1 MILHSARTLL
11 GWLRTRAGRVDRVLL
26 AAMAVGLLVRVWS
39 FGALP
44 PGLNQDEASTAY
56 DAYALI
62 HHGID
67 RHGYWLPVVLV
78 SWGSGMYA
86 LAAYVAAPFI
96 GLFGLSVWSARLP
109 FLLAGMAALPIFFVL
124 LRDTTDRQTAR
135 IGVVLLSLCPWHIMI
150 SRWGLDSNLF
160 PFVFLGAT
168 LLLQRSTKRPRLLVA
183 AAFVYGLALYAYG
196 TAYVVVPTF
205 IGLALVYGVRH
216 RLWPL
221 RAMILSAA
229 LFVVVATP
237 IGIYVAVNSFGW
249 NSIRTPFFS
258 IPHLSGL
265 PRFRTMGNFNVF
277 SLEFARQAWANLGT
291 AAEMFRVQDDGLIWN
306 AIPGYGILYAFSPFL
321 ALAGLALLV
330 GKNLSRDYQPSFA
343 LIAWSLASLILMAFV
358 AANINRAN
366 IAMFPFVYC
375 VAVAVSYL
383 CRQRVLAVLM
393 CILVGASFIGFVGN
407 YFGPYRK
414 AAAEPFFASFGE
426 SIRYAATQSDSEV
439 CVTDKVNMPYIFV
452 LFYNQEDPRMFRQT
466 AHFTNPGSEFETVSS
481 FGRYK
486 FGLGSCANSAA
497 VIVSTHAE
505 TADLRLD
512 GYTVKDFE
520 RYSVVVRRE

>member
-1 MILHSARTLL
+1 MLLHSARKLL
-11 GWLRTRAGRVDRVLL
+11 GWLRTRAARVDLVLL
-26 AAMAVGLLVRVWS
+26 SAMAVGLLVRVWG
-39 FGALP
+39 FGDIP

-62 HHGID
+62 HYGVD

-160 PFVFLGAT
+160 PFVFLVAT
-168 LLLQRSTKRPRLLVA
+168 LLLQRSAKRPRLLIA

-196 TAYVVVPTF
+196 TAYVVVPAF

-221 RAMILSAA
+221 RMIILSAA
-229 LFVVVATP
+229 VFVAVATP
-237 IGIYVAVNSFGW
+237 IGIYVAVNSLGW
-249 NSIRTPFFS
+249 NSIRTPLFS

-265 PRFRTMGNFNVF
+265 PRFKTMGNVNVF
-277 SLEFARQAWANLGT
+277 SVEFVRQAWANLGT
-291 AAEMFRVQDDGLIWN
+291 AADMFRMQDDGLIWN
-306 AIPGYGILYAFSPFL
+306 AIPGYGILYAFSPLL
-321 ALAGLALLV
+321 ALIGLALLV
-330 GKNLSRDYQPSFA
+330 GKNVSRDYQPSFA
-343 LIAWSLASLILMAFV
+343 LLAWSLASLLLMAFV

-366 IAMFPFVYC
+366 IAMFPFVCC
-375 VAVAVSYL
+375 VAVAVSL
-383 CRQRVLAVLM
+383 LWKRRALAVVICL
-393 CILVGASFIGFVGN
+393 IVGASFIGFAGN
-407 YFGPYRK
+407 YFGPYRQ

-426 SIRYAATQSDSEV
+426 AIRYAATQTEGDV

-452 LFYNQEDPRMFRQT
+452 LFYNREDPRMFRET
-466 AHFTNPGSEFETVSS
+466 VHFANPGAEFETVSS
-481 FGRYK
+481 FGRYQ
-486 FGLGSCANSAA
+486 FGLGDCADSAS
-497 VIVSTHAE
+497 VIVATHAE
-505 TADLRLD
+505 SADLRLEHFK
-512 GYTVKDFE
+512 VKDFE
-520 RYSVVVRRE
+520 RYSVLVRRE